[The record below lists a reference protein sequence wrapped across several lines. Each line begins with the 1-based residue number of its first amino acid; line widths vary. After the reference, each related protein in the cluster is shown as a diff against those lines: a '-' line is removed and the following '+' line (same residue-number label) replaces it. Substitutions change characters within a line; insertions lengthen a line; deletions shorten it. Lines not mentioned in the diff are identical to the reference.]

1 MFKNLDNSDKFLIS
15 YSNLFWG
22 SLLLGHSVQ
31 HLLRRATTDT
41 CCSKIGVPT
50 PHICMASI

>member
-15 YSNLFWG
+15 YSYLFWG

-31 HLLRRATTDT
+31 SKKWKDVKNKVLKFSQRRKQKQTQ
-41 CCSKIGVPT
+41 
-50 PHICMASI
+50 